1 MNKKHG
7 HGKDKLNINLSI
19 VMDSSTTLLTDTSAN
34 RLHELKESLSKI
46 KSLETELADSK
57 WNEEPSP
64 TSTTEFQNSL
74 LERYQ
79 EAKSLY
85 MERRLETL
93 MVDQVSTFDPNSN
106 EFDIPDTAGD
116 SAEVEEKH
124 ANALAN
130 LETAAQG
137 IRASLSNMRNSY
149 QAVCS
154 RRIELE
160 QMIQDLEQGDDDDD
174 IDDDHNQDMEDTTA
188 TTDGKDGS
196 EEDIVSEREKIDIL
210 QRKKRQLQEDLARLV
225 KEKQEKMRCIAQSG
239 EELTSLK
246 DEESKILESGQDP
259 TQFNEKIKE
268 LKEMKE
274 FYDSLRE
281 VMEELGG
288 VKILNAKEDKE
299 SHHLFLNILIYDKH
313 QLEIEL
319 EVYRK
324 NLLKLINAKWVTDPV
339 VSSVPSSSSSD
350 SEVINRE
357 KFSLP
362 LYPLD
367 ELVQVAKTSMGPPH
381 DMRFVIRETCARIRI
396 AQNRVDDIAV
406 LRQRVL
412 TKVVGNDRVVCSL
425 NEGIV
430 IVMRLYDQWVEVE
443 DIVGVTGWEKEATD
457 KIKNVVSKRDESWTP
472 SVVVELVQKE
482 VERLKEQDGLELPK
496 TPVMPSR
503 RKEGDDNEDK

>member
-1 MNKKHG
+1 
-7 HGKDKLNINLSI
+7 
-19 VMDSSTTLLTDTSAN
+19 MDSSTTLTDTSTTN

-64 TSTTEFQNSL
+64 TSTKEFQNSL

-85 MERRLETL
+85 MERRLEAV
-93 MVDQVSTFDPNSN
+93 MVDQVSTFDPESN
-106 EFDIPDTAGD
+106 EFDAPDNAGD
-116 SAEVEEKH
+116 SAEIEEKH

-160 QMIQDLEQGDDDDD
+160 QMVQDLEQGDDDDD
-174 IDDDHNQDMEDTTA
+174 DDDDDDHNQDMVDT

-225 KEKQEKMRCIAQSG
+225 KTKEERMSGIAQSRV
-239 EELTSLK
+239 ELDLLK

-259 TQFNEKIKE
+259 TQFHEKIKE

-288 VKILNAKEDKE
+288 VKILNAKEDSK

-339 VSSVPSSSSSD
+339 VSSVPSSDDNNSD
-350 SEVINRE
+350 VVNRE

-367 ELVQVAKTSMGPPH
+367 DLVQVAKTSMGPPH

-430 IVMRLYDQWVEVE
+430 IVMRLYDQYVEVE

-457 KIKNVVSKRDESWTP
+457 KIKKVVSKRDESWTP

-482 VERLKEQDGLELPK
+482 VERLKVQDGLELPK
-496 TPVMPSR
+496 TPVMPSK
-503 RKEGDDNEDK
+503 RKEEGAEEDK